1 MQRYIFNNTSL
12 IFLIAGCLFL
22 SKWIFSFHFFNDPI
36 DVKII
41 FDAEVDGYF
50 YFYYTKYISDLKF
63 LDFLGS
69 NNTSTIAGEAF
80 SSLLLH
86 ALLLKIFGL
95 YGFLVGELIC
105 IFLFLLIFY
114 KICQFFN
121 FSNLFSFLIS
131 LFIFCIPII
140 IEISFLNNISILH
153 NFKQIYN
160 LRYPNPLVSNLFLF
174 LFVFFLLKFERNYVL
189 NLGHI
194 ITLGIIL
201 GLTFS
206 SYYYYFVAEVITFFI
221 FILYK
226 EKRLIL
232 VNFKEKISLFL
243 ICLLIFLIVS
253 SPFIFMLINAN
264 PDYMERVG
272 SLIINSEQKILL
284 LSHFIS
290 KILSLKFL
298 SIFFI
303 NFLITFILKVKKS
316 PYLRYKIIFDL
327 FFISTVISP
336 FLFIQFSP
344 KISPLYNFHFTIF
357 ISLFL
362 SIFFGFCFLVTALFK
377 DTNLF
382 KLTSFLNP
390 ILILLLLFINFNYR
404 YSLYSSLKSDESYTQ
419 FRKNF
424 SIVTKEIKDK
434 DVYDNLVT
442 FDDRLVIWATLNH
455 FEEIPLMSGVLTT
468 VSNKDIEKELFST
481 FKLLGLN
488 ENDFL
493 EIFRNKKSSWRFLN
507 RYTQIY
513 FWYRYSANSLTTYK
527 DSIDFD
533 KEDLVF
539 IKNISPLHSHSIA
552 IPNFELSRLSKD
564 FISFKNRLNNKIN
577 YVVIFDEEMIEMI
590 KKKFNKECYVIN
602 NKNLFFLALNNE
614 NCS

>member
-12 IFLIAGCLFL
+12 IFLIAGSLFL

-41 FDAEVDGYF
+41 FDAEIDGYF

-63 LDFLGS
+63 LDFLVS
-69 NNTSTIAGEAF
+69 NNTSIIAGQAF

-95 YGFLVGELIC
+95 YGFLVGEFIC

-121 FSNLFSFLIS
+121 FSNLFSFLIP

-174 LFVFFLLKFERNYVL
+174 LFVFFLLKFEKNYVL
-189 NLGHI
+189 NLRNI

-226 EKRLIL
+226 EKKLIL

-253 SPFIFMLINAN
+253 SPFIFMLINAK

-284 LSHFIS
+284 LSHFIG

-336 FLFIQFSP
+336 LLFIKFSP
-344 KISPLYNFHFTIF
+344 KISPLYHFNFTIF

-362 SIFFGFCFLVTALFK
+362 SIFFGFCFLVTSLFK

-442 FDDRLVIWATLNH
+442 FDDRLVIWATLNN

-527 DSIDFD
+527 DSIDFNKD
-533 KEDLVF
+533 DLAF

>member
-1 MQRYIFNNTSL
+1 MQRYIFNNTFL

-36 DVKII
+36 DVKRI

-95 YGFLVGELIC
+95 YGFLVGEFIC

-284 LSHFIS
+284 ISHFIG

-303 NFLITFILKVKKS
+303 NFLSTFILKVKKS

-336 FLFIQFSP
+336 FLFI
-344 KISPLYNFHFTIF
+344 
-357 ISLFL
+357 
-362 SIFFGFCFLVTALFK
+362 
-377 DTNLF
+377 
-382 KLTSFLNP
+382 
-390 ILILLLLFINFNYR
+390 
-404 YSLYSSLKSDESYTQ
+404 
-419 FRKNF
+419 
-424 SIVTKEIKDK
+424 
-434 DVYDNLVT
+434 
-442 FDDRLVIWATLNH
+442 
-455 FEEIPLMSGVLTT
+455 
-468 VSNKDIEKELFST
+468 
-481 FKLLGLN
+481 
-488 ENDFL
+488 
-493 EIFRNKKSSWRFLN
+493 
-507 RYTQIY
+507 
-513 FWYRYSANSLTTYK
+513 
-527 DSIDFD
+527 
-533 KEDLVF
+533 
-539 IKNISPLHSHSIA
+539 
-552 IPNFELSRLSKD
+552 
-564 FISFKNRLNNKIN
+564 
-577 YVVIFDEEMIEMI
+577 
-590 KKKFNKECYVIN
+590 
-602 NKNLFFLALNNE
+602 
-614 NCS
+614 